1 MGQYQFL
8 PPDATQSAVMRLHV
22 VRPSVC
28 LSVTFRYRDHI
39 FWNSSH
45 SGINN
50 WQCMSLTIAAF
61 RDGPDL
67 HAEQPLAGTPSWVSM
82 PFGVAPEDSAV
93 NYYMWNSFSQW
104 AWCMIAI
111 QESIHT
117 MSNGFY
123 HNFTSLWLSKVTQIG
138 MKPLIY
144 SRRNL
149 LYQLEILC
157 RTNHQHGGTDNTAHH
172 FTSKFHI
179 NIKAVFDVKN
189 LKPVS
194 VSGFAA
200 SAILS
205 NAQIRHASVS
215 MVIAFRKRAMQD

>member
-1 MGQYQFL
+1 ML
-8 PPDATQSAVMRLHV
+8 RRARLWDCTSS

-28 LSVTFRYRDHI
+28 PWRLGTVITYFGILRIVESTTDNVCLLLLLPSGMGQI
-39 FWNSSH
+39 CMQNSH
-45 SGINN
+45 WPELPHGF
-50 WQCMSLTIAAF
+50 QCRLVWHLRTPLLTITC
-61 RDGPDL
+61 
-67 HAEQPLAGTPSWVSM
+67 GTVSHNELGVWSPSRKV
-82 PFGVAPEDSAV
+82 
-93 NYYMWNSFSQW
+93 YTRW
-104 AWCMIAI
+104 ATA
-111 QESIHT
+111 ST
-117 MSNGFY
+117 
-123 HNFTSLWLSKVTQIG
+123 NFTSLWLSKVTQIG

-200 SAILS
+200 TVECTNPSRIRFYGDRLS
-205 NAQIRHASVS
+205 QKSHAGLGPH
-215 MVIAFRKRAMQD
+215 